1 MNAAIPPTLTLAD
14 ALAALHHAPQVWC
27 LAGPWSVLTW
37 DVEPATLA
45 DLPLA
50 PETNQISS
58 TPNPHGWD
66 RFAGGWLVQLDYE
79 GAVDVVRVRSG
90 LVWDPLG
97 ICRPFGDV
105 RLPGA
110 ARPAIAPRL
119 AEAALR
125 PAWDCA
131 GHVTRVRR
139 ISAHIAAGD
148 CYQVNLTLPFC
159 ATLKAGDDL
168 DVFAALLAA
177 NPAPF
182 AGCIRRPGRPSIVS
196 HSPECL
202 VACADGVIASSPI
215 KGTRPLGHRAELLT
229 SAKDAAELAMIVDLV
244 RNDLGRVAEPGSVRV
259 MDAGRVIDLPY
270 AHHRA
275 ADIVARLRPGTGW
288 RDILGAVFPAGSI
301 TGAPKRKAMEI
312 ISSIEGGPRGPY
324 CGSFGWVDE
333 RGAGQLNVAIRTAI
347 ITTLTTALTTSLTTS
362 EGDRQQIAVHAGGGI
377 VADSIGEHEWAEVLT
392 KASAFAAVLKGT

>member
-1 MNAAIPPTLTLAD
+1 MSEAIPPTLTLAD
-14 ALAALHHAPQVWC
+14 ALAALHHTPQVWC
-27 LAGPWSVLTW
+27 MAGPWSVLTW

-45 DLPLA
+45 DLPHA
-50 PETNQISS
+50 HEASQEPISQAS
-58 TPNPHGWD
+58 AQPNVHGWE

-97 ICRPFGDV
+97 VCRPFGDV
-105 RLPGA
+105 RLPRP
-110 ARPAIAPRL
+110 ARQAIAPRL
-119 AEAALR
+119 EEAALH

-139 ISAHIAAGD
+139 IGAHIAAGD

-202 VACADGVIASSPI
+202 VACAAGMIASSPI
-215 KGTRPLGHRAELLT
+215 KGTRPLGHREELLT

-288 RDILGAVFPAGSI
+288 RDILSAAFPAGSI
-301 TGAPKRKAMEI
+301 TGAPKRKAMEL

-333 RGAGQLNVAIRTAI
+333 RGAGQLNVAIRTATI
-347 ITTLTTALTTSLTTS
+347 
-362 EGDRQQIAVHAGGGI
+362 DRKKIAVHAGGGI
-377 VADSIGEHEWAEVLT
+377 VADSIGEIEWAEVLT